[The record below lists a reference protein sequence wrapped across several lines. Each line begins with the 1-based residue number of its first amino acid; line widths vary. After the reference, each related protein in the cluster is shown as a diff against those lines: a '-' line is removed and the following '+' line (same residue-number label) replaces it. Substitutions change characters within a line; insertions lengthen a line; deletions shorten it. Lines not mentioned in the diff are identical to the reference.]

1 MALRPRSAL
10 FRETDSSALPLR
22 YVHLLP
28 PIGGRKGK
36 RANETNST
44 RFTMDFTRV
53 DIIGLSTSPSSGGAY
68 ALVLGEVEGNRRLPI
83 IIGAFEAQAI
93 ALELEKIQPPRPMTH
108 DLLRDTFE
116 AVDVEVTEVVIDE
129 LREGTFFAKIR
140 YRHDGEE
147 HQLDSRPSD
156 AVALAVRV
164 DAPIFVAP
172 MVLDEAGIVAEDESD
187 ISSLAEQ
194 AEETTGTEEDEPSGT
209 ELEQMQQKLEEAVEE
224 EDYERA
230 AELRDEIQ
238 RLEQERQQ
246 NQN

>member
-1 MALRPRSAL
+1 ML
-10 FRETDSSALPLR
+10 FSEYIVIA
-22 YVHLLP
+22 
-28 PIGGRKGK
+28 
-36 RANETNST
+36 
-44 RFTMDFTRV
+44 MDFTRV

-108 DLLRDTFE
+108 DLLRDTFQE
-116 AVDVEVTEVVIDE
+116 LDVDVTEVVIDE

-140 YRHDGEE
+140 YRHNGDE

-164 DAPIFVAP
+164 DAPIYVAP
-172 MVLDEAGIVAEDESD
+172 MVLDEAGIVAEDESG
-187 ISSLAEQ
+187 ISSITQQ
-194 AEETTGTEEDEPSGT
+194 AEEASAGEPEEEPAGT
-209 ELEQMQQKLEEAVEE
+209 ELERKQQQLEKAVEK

-230 AELRDEIQ
+230 AELRDEIEQ
-238 RLEQERQQ
+238 LQQEEEQEQ
-246 NQN
+246 NKN

>member
-1 MALRPRSAL
+1 
-10 FRETDSSALPLR
+10 
-22 YVHLLP
+22 
-28 PIGGRKGK
+28 
-36 RANETNST
+36 
-44 RFTMDFTRV
+44 MDFTRV

-116 AVDVEVTEVVIDE
+116 ELEVDVTEVVIDE

-140 YRHDGEE
+140 YRHNGDE

-164 DAPIFVAP
+164 DAPIYVAP
-172 MVLDEAGIVAEDESD
+172 MVLDEAGIVAEDESG
-187 ISSLAEQ
+187 ISSIAQQ
-194 AEETTGTEEDEPSGT
+194 AEEATASEPEEEPAGT
-209 ELEQMQQKLEEAVEE
+209 ELERKQKKLEKAVEK

-230 AELRDEIQ
+230 AELRDEIE
-238 RLEQERQQ
+238 RLQEEEQEQEQ
-246 NQN
+246 NKN

>member
-1 MALRPRSAL
+1 MVGVRGVD
-10 FRETDSSALPLR
+10 FRFRVLDTLSE
-22 YVHLLP
+22 
-28 PIGGRKGK
+28 
-36 RANETNST
+36 
-44 RFTMDFTRV
+44 FTELAMDFTRV

-147 HQLDSRPSD
+147 QQLDSRPSD

-194 AEETTGTEEDEPSGT
+194 AEETSVEEEEMGGT
-209 ELEQMQQKLEEAVEE
+209 ELEKKQKKLEKAVEE
-224 EDYERA
+224 ENYERA

-238 RLEQERQQ
+238 RLEKEQQQ

>member
-1 MALRPRSAL
+1 
-10 FRETDSSALPLR
+10 
-22 YVHLLP
+22 
-28 PIGGRKGK
+28 
-36 RANETNST
+36 
-44 RFTMDFTRV
+44 MDFTRV

-116 AVDVEVTEVVIDE
+116 AVEVEVTEVVIDE

-172 MVLDEAGIVAEDESD
+172 MVLNEAGIVAEDESD

-194 AEETTGTEEDEPSGT
+194 AEETSVEEEEMGGT
-209 ELEQMQQKLEEAVEE
+209 ELEKKQKKLEKAIEE
-224 EDYERA
+224 ENYERA

-238 RLEQERQQ
+238 RLEQEQQQ

>member
-1 MALRPRSAL
+1 
-10 FRETDSSALPLR
+10 
-22 YVHLLP
+22 
-28 PIGGRKGK
+28 
-36 RANETNST
+36 
-44 RFTMDFTRV
+44 MDFTRV

-116 AVDVEVTEVVIDE
+116 AVDVDVTEVVIDE

-194 AEETTGTEEDEPSGT
+194 AEETSSPEEEEGT
-209 ELEQMQQKLEEAVEE
+209 ELEQMQKKLEQAVEE

-238 RLEQERQQ
+238 RLEQEQQQ